1 VVKVTLEGLKIAR
14 ARGKWYVYHRATG
27 TALLTGFVGSKDA
40 LRRKLAEPD
49 FIGAYNSKR
58 KRGATSYPENTLG
71 WLVNWFRNLPEF
83 TKLAEVTRKGYA
95 VRLDWLEPEFDIPLK
110 DITTASLYNVR
121 DKAASA
127 KWPHFGDQV
136 IKVLS
141 SMFGKAVKR
150 GLMDFNPAYRV
161 DKVHKSDPNAN
172 REWHP
177 QEWEVVSKLA
187 PPHFLT
193 LLMIARF
200 AGFRGQ
206 TVTKLKW
213 ANYQPDPKFGKCF
226 RITVRKNNEQT
237 WIPAVPELQIYL
249 DGLDRDK
256 SPLFIATR
264 YNGLPWK
271 NENQMQKQ
279 ISNWLN
285 KLEEQELVGEG
296 LTLHGCRV
304 SFAAGKKRAGADTS
318 EVAAAL
324 GDRTTR
330 MGEHYTRHVEEEQ
343 KVIRAF
349 AGRKTDSK

>member
-1 VVKVTLEGLKIAR
+1 MAKVNLEGLKIAK

-27 TALLTGFVGSKDA
+27 GKLLTGFVGSKDA
-40 LRRKLAEPD
+40 LIREMATPE
-49 FIGAYNSKR
+49 FIGAYNAKR
-58 KRGATSYPENTLG
+58 KRSPTKYAENTLG
-71 WLVNWFRNLPEF
+71 WLVNWFQTRPEF
-83 TKLAEVTRKGYA
+83 DKLAETTRERYKA
-95 VRLDWLEPEFDIPLK
+95 RLAWLEPEFDIALK
-110 DITTASLYNVR
+110 DISTASLYDVR
-121 DKAASA
+121 DKAAA
-127 KWPHFGDQV
+127 DKWPHFGDQV
-136 IKVLS
+136 IETLS

-161 DKVHKSDPNAN
+161 DRIHKSNKNAN

-177 QEWEVVSKLA
+177 QEWEAVSKLA

-213 ANYQPDPKFGKCF
+213 ANYQPDPNYGKCF

-237 WIPAVPELQIYL
+237 WIPAVPELQAYL
-249 DGLDRDK
+249 DGLDRTK
-256 SPLFIATR
+256 SPLLIATR
-264 YNGLPWK
+264 YNGLPWRD
-271 NENQMQKQ
+271 EEQMQKQ

-285 KLEEQELVGEG
+285 KLEAKGLIGEG

-304 SFAAGKKRAGADTS
+304 SFAAGKKRGGADTS